1 MIESVKNILSSF
13 VPMKLITN
21 NCNPILLYHSLG
33 NYSKFA
39 ENIDHVG
46 LEILETQLKNIQ
58 KYWKFVSIDE
68 YVNAK
73 NKKGLASLTIDDG
86 YKNVIDDALKVFENL
101 DTPFTIFINS
111 STIDGKIFWR
121 DKVRYLIENDLV
133 QKFINSS
140 ALFTKNHSKR
150 FYFITKDP
158 KFNSIQVEKDI
169 DKFLLKEN
177 LEINLSHKICFDNKE
192 YFIEHPLVSYGNH
205 TASHYVLS
213 SLSPQEQYHEII
225 ECKKFINRLN
235 INKSNVFSMPFG
247 GNQSFNS
254 DTLSILN
261 DLNYEYILKSTN
273 NLNTPT
279 LSNQINRFMPKTG
292 KLEQTMKKLYLK
304 KIIKR

>member
-13 VPMKLITN
+13 VPMKLITD

-33 NYSKFA
+33 NSSKF
-39 ENIDHVG
+39 EKNIDHVS
-46 LEILETQLKNIQ
+46 LEILETQLKDIQ
-58 KYWKFVSIDE
+58 KHWKFVSIDE
-68 YVNAK
+68 YVSAK
-73 NKKGLASLTIDDG
+73 SKKGLASLTIDDG
-86 YKNVIDDALKVFENL
+86 YKNVIDDALEVFENL

-133 QKFINSS
+133 QKFVNSS
-140 ALFTKNHSKR
+140 LLFKKDHIES
-150 FYFITKDP
+150 FYFITKNP
-158 KFNSIQVEKDI
+158 KFNSIKVEKDI
-169 DKFLLKEN
+169 DEFLLKEN
-177 LEINLSHKICFDNKE
+177 LKISSSYKLCFDNKK

-205 TASHYVLS
+205 TARHYVLS
-213 SLSPQEQYHEII
+213 SLSPQEQHHEIA
-225 ECKKFINRLN
+225 ECKRFINKLN

-261 DLNYEYILKSTN
+261 DLNYKNILKSTN
-273 NLNTPT
+273 NLDTAT
-279 LSNQINRFMPKTG
+279 LSNQINRFMPKTDE
-292 KLEQTMKKLYLK
+292 LEQTMKKLYLK